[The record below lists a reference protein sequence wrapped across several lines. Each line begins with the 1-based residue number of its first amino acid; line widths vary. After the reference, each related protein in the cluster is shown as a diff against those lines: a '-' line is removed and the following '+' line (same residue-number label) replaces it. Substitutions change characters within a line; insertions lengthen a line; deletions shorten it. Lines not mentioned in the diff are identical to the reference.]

1 MAHDGVDELALV
13 VPLLAGLDVLLGH
26 PALAEVDVALLLVD
40 AKHHDGLD
48 AADLDEA
55 ADGADP
61 AAGEL
66 GEEDHALDVVV
77 LEEGDVGPHVGDVL
91 HLDHHR
97 HVHLR
102 VPRLVHA
109 ALEVRCVRRH
119 RSGERGAGSGAGES
133 SRVLG
138 EFRKGGSAGCAKKGT
153 RRRRARRDEN
163 GGLLS
168 CA

>member
-119 RSGERGAGSGAGES
+119 RSGERGAGLES
-133 SRVLG
+133 LLG
-138 EFRKGGSAGCAKKGT
+138 FWGSFGREGVQVA
-153 RRRRARRDEN
+153 RRRGREEIGRAHV
-163 GGLLS
+163 
-168 CA
+168 